1 MDCRPIYNGEATKKV
16 ITKAV
21 FKPFNLPFMNKITAG
36 CEPSQF
42 TVGTN
47 KGALQIIV
55 AITLLMEANP
65 NWVVI

>member
-21 FKPFNLPFMNKITAG
+21 FKPFMNKITAG
-36 CEPSQF
+36 CEPNQF

-47 KGALQIIV
+47 KGALEIIV